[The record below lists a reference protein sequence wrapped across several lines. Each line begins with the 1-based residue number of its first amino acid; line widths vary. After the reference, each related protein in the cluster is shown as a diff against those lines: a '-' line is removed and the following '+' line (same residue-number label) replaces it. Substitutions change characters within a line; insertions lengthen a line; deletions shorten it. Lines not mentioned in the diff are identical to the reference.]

1 MRVSAHDRAIAAIMK
16 WAQREEWRDRLDAII
31 ADHFEPAFEQFDLEP
46 DELPD
51 LLGADGYTQLIGC
64 AFEDFATCDFEPD
77 DGNVID
83 DYLKRRGWK
92 EPAPVR
98 HYLEA
103 LRRSV
108 MSLYEVVGTTPG
120 RHFMARDLIRGGEPI
135 QVRDKLA
142 SQGLA
147 QWDRI
152 AARMLPVGN
161 EVHMAGGVVPLTFED
176 SDTLLDEFTRARKSF
191 ARSVKRQAR
200 QQGVPI
206 GDIDQYPVADA
217 ILGEMAPLF
226 TQAWLTRSLRSVL
239 GQAMPNLVNFDG
251 DKLIF
256 SETRFS
262 IQDPARSGEIENRLD
277 GLPDLVRDEPGQPA
291 WTWLTDAPPIG
302 AVPGAS
308 SGTVMFKTYDEQ
320 GGRVL
325 GSVRL
330 DPAAVVL
337 QTNSVER
344 AERGQSWLAGI
355 LGSLVKAPLTALQTP
370 EQAMA
375 EHAAAAGD
383 DQPPPESP
391 LPPEEMAA
399 LLHEVEDRHYRE
411 ILSQPIPML
420 DGKSPKQ
427 AARSKAG
434 RRKVVEWLK
443 YLENG
448 AARRSLA
455 QGHPAYDFGWMWDAL
470 KVTDLRH

>member
-1 MRVSAHDRAIAAIMK
+1 MRVSAHDKAIAAVMK

-31 ADHFEPAFEQFDLEP
+31 ADHLEPAFEQFDLEP

-51 LLGADGYTQLIGC
+51 LLGPGGYTQLIGC

-77 DGNVID
+77 GQNVID

-176 SDTLLDEFTRARKSF
+176 SDALLDEFAQARKNF
-191 ARSVKRQAR
+191 ARSVKRRAR
-200 QQGVPI
+200 QEGVPI

-226 TQAWLTRSLRSVL
+226 TQAWLTRSLRGVL
-239 GQAMPNLVNFDG
+239 GQSMPNLVNFDG

-256 SETRFS
+256 SETRFP
-262 IQDPARSGEIENRLD
+262 IQDPD
-277 GLPDLVRDEPGQPA
+277 PVRRDREPP
-291 WTWLTDAPPIG
+291 
-302 AVPGAS
+302 
-308 SGTVMFKTYDEQ
+308 
-320 GGRVL
+320 R
-325 GSVRL
+325 R
-330 DPAAVVL
+330 
-337 QTNSVER
+337 
-344 AERGQSWLAGI
+344 LAGS
-355 LGSLVKAPLTALQTP
+355 GPGRGG
-370 EQAMA
+370 
-375 EHAAAAGD
+375 AAGLD
-383 DQPPPESP
+383 
-391 LPPEEMAA
+391 MA
-399 LLHEVEDRHYRE
+399 DRRT
-411 ILSQPIPML
+411 S
-420 DGKSPKQ
+420 G
-427 AARSKAG
+427 RRCAG
-434 RRKVVEWLK
+434 RLIRCGDV
-443 YLENG
+443 
-448 AARRSLA
+448 
-455 QGHPAYDFGWMWDAL
+455 Q
-470 KVTDLRH
+470 DL

>member
-1 MRVSAHDRAIAAIMK
+1 MK

-31 ADHFEPAFEQFDLEP
+31 ADHLEPAFEEFDLEP

-51 LLGADGYTQLIGC
+51 LLGQGAYAQLIGC
-64 AFEDFATCDFEPD
+64 AFEDFVTCDFEPD
-77 DGNVID
+77 GRNVID

-108 MSLYEVVGTTPG
+108 MSVYEVVGTTPG
-120 RHFMARDLIRGGEPI
+120 SHFMARDLIRGGEPMR
-135 QVRDKLA
+135 VKDKLA
-142 SQGLA
+142 SQSLA
-147 QWDRI
+147 QWDRL
-152 AARMLPVGN
+152 AARMLPIGS
-161 EVHMAGGVVPLTFED
+161 EVHMAGGVVPLDFED
-176 SDTLLDEFTRARKSF
+176 SRALLEEIAQARK
-191 ARSVKRQAR
+191 KLQPQRQAA
-200 QQGVPI
+200 G
-206 GDIDQYPVADA
+206 
-217 ILGEMAPLF
+217 
-226 TQAWLTRSLRSVL
+226 QAGGRPDRETSISLRWRT
-239 GQAMPNLVNFDG
+239 P
-251 DKLIF
+251 F
-256 SETRFS
+256 SARWRRCSPRRGSPGACAASWVSRCPTWSTSTVRSWCSRRRGFRS
-262 IQDPARSGEIENRLD
+262 QDPRRSGEIESRLD
-277 GLPDLVRDEPGQPA
+277 GLPDLVRDEA
-291 WTWLTDAPPIG
+291 G
-302 AVPGAS
+302 AAGLDMADRRTAERHCA
-308 SGTVMFKTYDEQ
+308 GRLIRNAVMFKTYDEH

-344 AERGQSWLAGI
+344 AERGRKLAGRGAR
-355 LGSLVKAPLTALQTP
+355 LAGEGSADRDAD
-370 EQAMA
+370 AR
-375 EHAAAAGD
+375 AGD
-383 DQPPPESP
+383 GGARGRGRRSPPPEPP

-399 LLHEVEDRHYRE
+399 LMHEVLDRHYRE

-434 RRKVVEWLK
+434 RRKVAEWLK

-448 AARRSLA
+448 AARRSQA
-455 QGHPAYDFGWMWDAL
+455 QGHPAYDFGWMWEAL

>member
-1 MRVSAHDRAIAAIMK
+1 M
-16 WAQREEWRDRLDAII
+16 
-31 ADHFEPAFEQFDLEP
+31 
-46 DELPD
+46 
-51 LLGADGYTQLIGC
+51 
-64 AFEDFATCDFEPD
+64 TCDFEPD
-77 DGNVID
+77 GRNVID
-83 DYLKRRGWK
+83 DYLKRCGWK

-108 MSLYEVVGTTPG
+108 MSIYEVVGTTPG

-135 QVRDKLA
+135 QVKDKLA
-142 SQGLA
+142 SRSLA
-147 QWDRI
+147 QWDRV

-176 SDTLLDEFTRARKSF
+176 SSALLDEFAQARKSF
-191 ARSVKRQAR
+191 ARGVKRRAR
-200 QQGVPI
+200 QEGVSI
-206 GDIDQYPVADA
+206 GDVDQYPVQEA
-217 ILGEMAPLF
+217 ILGEMAPLL
-226 TQAWLTRSLRSVL
+226 TQAWLARALRGAL
-239 GQAMPNLVNFDG
+239 GQSMPNLVNFDG

-256 SETRFS
+256 SETRFP
-262 IQDPARSGEIENRLD
+262 IQDPTRSGEIESRLD
-277 GLPDLVRDEPGQPA
+277 GLPDLVRDEAEQPT
-291 WTWLTDAPPIG
+291 WTWLTDAPP
-302 AVPGAS
+302 
-308 SGTVMFKTYDEQ
+308 SGTVAGTSPDAVMVKTYDEH

-344 AERGQSWLAGI
+344 AERGRSWLAEV

-375 EHAAAAGD
+375 EHAATGGV
-383 DQPPPESP
+383 QPPPEPP

-427 AARSKAG
+427 AARSKTG

-448 AARRSLA
+448 AARRSQA
-455 QGHPAYDFGWMWDAL
+455 QGHPAYDFGWMWEAL

>member
-1 MRVSAHDRAIAAIMK
+1 MRVSAHDKAIAAIMK
-16 WAQREEWRDRLDAII
+16 WAQREEWRDRLNAII
-31 ADHFEPAFEQFDLEP
+31 ADHLEPAFEQFDLEP

-51 LLGADGYTQLIGC
+51 LLGPGGYTQLIGC

-77 DGNVID
+77 GQNVID

-120 RHFMARDLIRGGEPI
+120 RHFMARDLIRSGEPI

-142 SQGLA
+142 SQGFA

-152 AARMLPVGN
+152 AARMLPVGK

-176 SDTLLDEFTRARKSF
+176 SDTLLDEFTQARKSF
-191 ARSVKRQAR
+191 ARSVRRRAKQE
-200 QQGVPI
+200 GVPI

-226 TQAWLTRSLRSVL
+226 TQAWLIRSLRSVL
-239 GQAMPNLVNFDG
+239 GQSMPNLVNFDG

-256 SETRFS
+256 SEARFP
-262 IQDPARSGEIENRLD
+262 IQDPARSGEIESRLD
-277 GLPDLVRDEPGQPA
+277 GLPDLVRDEAEQPA
-291 WTWLTDAPPIG
+291 WTWLTDAPPAG
-302 AVPGAS
+302 VMPGAS
-308 SGTVMFKTYDEQ
+308 SSAVMFKTYDEQ

-330 DPAAVVL
+330 EPAAVVL

-344 AERGQSWLAGI
+344 AERGKSWLGEV
-355 LGSLVKAPLTALQTP
+355 LGSLVKAPLTAMQTP

-375 EHAAAAGD
+375 EHAAAGD
-383 DQPPPESP
+383 DHTPPEPP

-434 RRKVVEWLK
+434 RMRVVEWLK

-448 AARRSLA
+448 AARRSQA
-455 QGHPAYDFGWMWDAL
+455 QGQPAYDFGWMWEAL
-470 KVTDLRH
+470 KITDLRH